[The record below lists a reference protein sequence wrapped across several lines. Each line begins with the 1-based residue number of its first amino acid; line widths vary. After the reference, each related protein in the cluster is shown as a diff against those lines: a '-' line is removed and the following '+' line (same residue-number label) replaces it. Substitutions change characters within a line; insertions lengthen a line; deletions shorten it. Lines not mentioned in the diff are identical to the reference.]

1 MNSDTT
7 IDLAARLTPNP
18 EQTLIIEAVE
28 SLQGIQSGD
37 LVLLHRK
44 QSPSPGDIVLNG
56 DSLMPYE
63 SGMTVLGVAYC
74 SIHFLS

>member
-1 MNSDTT
+1 MTET
-7 IDLAARLTPNP
+7 MDLAARLTPYP

-28 SLQGIQSGD
+28 PLKDIQIGD
-37 LVLLHRK
+37 LVLLNK
-44 QSPSPGDIVLNG
+44 LKTPSLGDIVLDG
-56 DSLMPYE
+56 ESLAVYK